1 MVRRIIVGAH
11 YGLRDWLVQRVSA
24 VVMALYTLL
33 FVVILIAAPPRHY
46 GAWKA
51 LFAAQ
56 PMKLATFLFLVNLF
70 LHAWIGM
77 RDILMDYVQPTG
89 LRLGLQVLVILA
101 LVAYAGW
108 SLQILWSV

>member
-56 PMKLATFLFLVNLF
+56 PPEGGPGCAQAPL
-70 LHAWIGM
+70 
-77 RDILMDYVQPTG
+77 PP
-89 LRLGLQVLVILA
+89 LRLC
-101 LVAYAGW
+101 VAPATRGH
-108 SLQILWSV
+108 LRGVRPPRRL